1 MNTYD
6 LTISI
11 CPDGRF
17 FVSASENTPKD
28 LVDAVKAGLKETIN
42 QYFQQNNRTKCSY
55 AMRRMEDARKG
66 RARLYD

>member
-1 MNTYD
+1 MGATMNTYD

-42 QYFQQNNRTKCSY
+42 QYYQQNSRTK
-55 AMRRMEDARKG
+55 
-66 RARLYD
+66 